1 MRRPVATVVAP
12 ALLHVALP
20 ELGLA
25 MHVFTRAG
33 RAEVTLAGTVVRVVP
48 VGRA

>member
-1 MRRPVATVVAP
+1 MRPVVTVVAP

-25 MHVFTRAG
+25 MHVLVRVG
-33 RAEVTLAGTVVRVVP
+33 RAEITLAGTVVRTMP